1 MYSPPHA
8 EVSAPQ
14 FSEANRL
21 GEEVNGSSKG
31 MDKGGEGLAELW
43 GWTNEYKEKKE
54 GGEQRTPHLLQPFL
68 VLRWKALRSVP

>member
-1 MYSPPHA
+1 
-8 EVSAPQ
+8 
-14 FSEANRL
+14 
-21 GEEVNGSSKG
+21 

-54 GGEQRTPHLLQPFL
+54 GGERRTPHLLQPFL